1 MAGTVHVRASLAP
14 EHVARARSTGGGA
27 GDRPGHRAPWQQE
40 EQGHHYSR
48 RKKRRPT
55 ELYTTYLPT
64 YLPYLWETKKE
75 IMGLVKVGYY
85 TN

>member
-1 MAGTVHVRASLAP
+1 MLNEILQKP
-14 EHVARARSTGGGA
+14 
-27 GDRPGHRAPWQQE
+27 DRPLRCP
-40 EQGHHYSR
+40 Y
-48 RKKRRPT
+48 
-55 ELYTTYLPT
+55 LYLPT